1 MRKKLSHILIFLLSI
16 IGLNFY
22 AQTPLN
28 CPGDSVYLELPI
40 YSGSIQWQES
50 TDSVNWSN
58 ISGATY
64 QPYGFVFASTKFYRA
79 MVTANG
85 CNPSYSAVQKVVNN
99 TNCGGGQ
106 YPAGTV
112 YCGGTPTAIV
122 EVTNPSTGKTWMDRN
137 LGASQAA
144 TSSTDAAAYGDLYQW
159 GRKADGHQ
167 CRNSA
172 TTSTLSSTDQ
182 PGNSSFI
189 LAPNTPYDW
198 RSPQNTN
205 LWQGVNSVNNPCP
218 SGYRIPTDAELDAQ
232 ERPSWN
238 FNNSAGA
245 FNSPIK
251 WTVSGYRSFSSGALL
266 NVGSSGYCWSS
277 TIASTG
283 AIYLVFNSSSGSN
296 ASNNRAN
303 GMSVRCI
310 KD

>member
-1 MRKKLSHILIFLLSI
+1 MKKQLLIICLLAWLLGTSK
-16 IGLNFY
+16 
-22 AQTPLN
+22 AQTYSN
-28 CPGDSVYLELPI
+28 CPGDSIKLKLLTYT
-40 YSGSIQWQES
+40 GSLQWQES

-99 TNCGGGQ
+99 TNCVGQ

-112 YCGGTPTAIV
+112 HCGGTPTAIV
-122 EVTNPSTGKTWMDRN
+122 EVTSPTGKTWMDRN
-137 LGASQAA
+137 LGASQVA
-144 TSSTDAAAYGDLYQW
+144 TDRTDANAYGDLYQW

-189 LAPNTPYDW
+189 LNSTTPKDW

-205 LWQGVNSVNNPCP
+205 LWQGVNGVNNPCP
-218 SGYRIPTDAELDAQ
+218 TGYRLPTATEWTAEDAAFDVQ
-232 ERPSWN
+232 NDW
-238 FNNSAGA
+238 GA
-245 FNSPIK
+245 FLSPLK
-251 WTVSGYRSFSSGALL
+251 LPLSGTRGIGNGTLN
-266 NVGSSGYCWSS
+266 NVGYGGSYWSS
-277 TIASTG
+277 TVSST
-283 AIYLVFNSSSGSN
+283 SSRNLSFDMSN
-296 ASNNRAN
+296 VGMGTINRAY
-303 GMSVRCI
+303 GLTVRCL